1 MASNTPDLMMEVL
14 SDGGVEVIFGL
25 PSDGINALMEATST

>member
-1 MASNTPDLMMEVL
+1 MASNAADLLMEVL